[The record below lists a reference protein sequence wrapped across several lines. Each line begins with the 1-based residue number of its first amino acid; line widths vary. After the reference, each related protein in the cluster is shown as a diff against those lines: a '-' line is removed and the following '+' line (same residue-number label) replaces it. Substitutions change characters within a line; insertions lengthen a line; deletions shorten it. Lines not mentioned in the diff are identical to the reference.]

1 MGSYVSNYIDSETV
15 EDHAGNH
22 NKDVTSKEIS
32 ENESLEDDKS
42 ATNEADAGQMDSS
55 RHIEDAEAPHKEHK
69 KEKPNSLKKK
79 QNSQKRASE

>member
-22 NKDVTSKEIS
+22 NKDITSKEIS

-69 KEKPNSLKKK
+69 KEKQNSLKKK